1 MEAALQS
8 TYMDNSMDS
17 LVNEDEATKLVRQL
31 KELWGKA
38 GMHPRKWL
46 TNSKVLTEID
56 LKDRASKSI

>member
-1 MEAALQS
+1 
-8 TYMDNSMDS
+8 MDNSMDS

-46 TNSKVLTEID
+46 TYSKVLTEID